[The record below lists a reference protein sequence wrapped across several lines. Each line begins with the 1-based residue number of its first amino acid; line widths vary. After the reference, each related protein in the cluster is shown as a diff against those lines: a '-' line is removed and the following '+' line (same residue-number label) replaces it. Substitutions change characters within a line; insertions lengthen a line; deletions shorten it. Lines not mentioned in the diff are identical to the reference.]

1 MVIMITIIR
10 YTDEEKLKNTGLP
23 MIIYGRRKTG
33 KTFLVKRIFGGDN
46 YLFVKRDRSIYWE
59 SEDTVINYQEMMRL
73 ILREDDEIFIVDEFH
88 RLPDEFLDFI
98 HIKNPKNL
106 VLVTSTL
113 WLAERMLSSSSPLLG
128 LFSEY
133 RMDIIDERDILRNLA
148 PLIKDKKKLVE
159 QAVYM
164 REPILLRYFGSEIY
178 KVLPQLKLTIPAL
191 IGEIF
196 LEEDKEFSA
205 RYEGVIR
212 AIASGKRTLTEI
224 TQFLHSNSL
233 IPKQDS
239 SLIKPYL
246 KILQSMGIIW
256 RFPEF
261 NVKRHRYFIPSPIID
276 TYYYLDEKYNFS
288 ERELHQKYFEER
300 VPMHVEMFFRT
311 LLAKI
316 FNYRIFLYQKPAEID
331 IVLGDFRKIKFVG
344 EVKWKSSV
352 DKKDI
357 KKAEEKLAKFRARR
371 VLIVPDKSEISA
383 ETKEIEVWDIEDIL
397 KMI

>member
-1 MVIMITIIR
+1 MAKKMKGKEWYSIVAPRVFKGKVIGEALIT
-10 YTDEEKLKNTGLP
+10 DPSEA
-23 MIIYGRRKTG
+23 
-33 KTFLVKRIFGGDN
+33 VKR
-46 YLFVKRDRSIYWE
+46 
-59 SEDTVINYQEMMRL
+59 TMVINYTQLDGHPSKYYIKIRLRADKVEEGKIKMKYAGHECQRDYIAQMVRKRAMR
-73 ILREDDEIFIVDEFH
+73 
-88 RLPDEFLDFI
+88 
-98 HIKNPKNL
+98 
-106 VLVTSTL
+106 
-113 WLAERMLSSSSPLLG
+113 
-128 LFSEY
+128 
-133 RMDIIDERDILRNLA
+133 IDNRVAVET
-148 PLIKDKKKLVE
+148 KDKKKLVE